1 MHQVMPLNTARRS
14 PECGFQTI
22 CRRCLVLAVNVSHV
36 ASHKYLTHAG
46 RGRSM
51 EGMNL
56 LDVTIKYFN
65 VIVFVLCVLFGMT
78 SFLASWVAWREIKKK
93 NNIVRS
99 VLAAYNVVEETL
111 EKGRSA
117 DGDVVLE
124 PSVVET
130 VFNSVQEI
138 LNVIYGEMTGKPI
151 PPRDERL
158 HGSRKTS
165 RVRKGSD
172 RTRPLET
179 APMEIDGQRVEY
191 IEEED
196 QPGRHVYHP

>member
-1 MHQVMPLNTARRS
+1 
-14 PECGFQTI
+14 
-22 CRRCLVLAVNVSHV
+22 
-36 ASHKYLTHAG
+36 
-46 RGRSM
+46 M

-117 DGDVVLE
+117 EGDVLLE

-130 VFNSVQEI
+130 VLNSVQEI

-151 PPRDERL
+151 PPLDERL
-158 HGSRKTS
+158 HGSRRTS
-165 RVRKGSD
+165 RAKRVSD
-172 RTRPLET
+172 KSRSQDALPVEL
-179 APMEIDGQRVEY
+179 DGQRVEY

-196 QPGRHVYHP
+196 QSGRHAYHP

>member
-1 MHQVMPLNTARRS
+1 
-14 PECGFQTI
+14 
-22 CRRCLVLAVNVSHV
+22 
-36 ASHKYLTHAG
+36 
-46 RGRSM
+46 M

-56 LDVTIKYFN
+56 LDFTIKYFN

-111 EKGRSA
+111 ERGRTTA
-117 DGDVVLE
+117 GDIVLDA
-124 PSVVET
+124 SVLET

-151 PPRDERL
+151 PPLDERL
-158 HGSRKTS
+158 HGSR
-165 RVRKGSD
+165 RKS
-172 RTRPLET
+172 RTRRISEGDRSQEI
-179 APMEIDGQRVEY
+179 APAEIGTHRAEY
-191 IEEED
+191 FGEED
-196 QPGRHVYHP
+196 QPGRHAYHP

>member
-1 MHQVMPLNTARRS
+1 
-14 PECGFQTI
+14 
-22 CRRCLVLAVNVSHV
+22 
-36 ASHKYLTHAG
+36 
-46 RGRSM
+46 M

-99 VLAAYNVVEETL
+99 VLAAYNVVEDTL
-111 EKGRSA
+111 EKGRTT
-117 DGDVVLE
+117 DGHLLLE
-124 PSVVET
+124 PTIVEI

-151 PPRDERL
+151 PPLDERL

-165 RVRKGSD
+165 HTRKLSD
-172 RTRPLET
+172 RSKPHET
-179 APMEIDGQRVEY
+179 VPMEIDSQRVEY

-196 QPGRHVYHP
+196 QSGRHAYHP